1 MMDLAVDIGGTNL
14 RAEISKIG
22 LHVKSFNAKTS
33 EVGLASWIESI
44 LQEYP
49 RIKTIGISYAG
60 QVQNGVI
67 ISSPNILIDKNDIKE
82 YFEEN
87 YNVSLLIEN
96 DLSCAVLAEADHYQ
110 CNNICAVYVGTGLG
124 LGVFEQ
130 GKLYRGALNIA
141 AELGHIP
148 YKQTPF
154 VCGCGRNN
162 CIELFVSGSGI
173 KRWSEHYNLAHKV
186 TLDSLKIS
194 ENPDENKILN
204 EFETALLYACGTT
217 ISLYNPEILVLGGGI
232 IDANPYLVDGVMSRL
247 QEFALP
253 QALSELKIVQSEL
266 NNAPIVGASLLKDYD
281 G

>member
-22 LHVKSFNAKTS
+22 LHVKSFNTKTS
-33 EVGLASWIESI
+33 EMGLASWIESI

-60 QVQNGVI
+60 QVHNGTI
-67 ISSPNILIDKNDIKE
+67 ISSPNILVDKHDIKE

-87 YNVSLLIEN
+87 YCVSLLIEN

-148 YKQTPF
+148 YKEAPF
-154 VCGCGRNN
+154 VCGCGRTN
-162 CIELFVSGSGI
+162 CLELFASGSGI
-173 KRWSEHYNLAHKV
+173 QKWSEHYHLEESV
-186 TLDSLKIS
+186 TLDSLKRS
-194 ENPDENKILN
+194 ESLDENKILN

-217 ISLYNPEILVLGGGI
+217 VSLYNPEILVLGGGI
-232 IDANPYLVDGVMSRL
+232 IDANPYLVDLVMSRL

-253 QALSELKIVQSEL
+253 QALSELKIIQSEL
-266 NNAPIVGASLLKDYD
+266 SNAPIVGASLLKDYN